1 MPVGDATEF
10 EILFSQGQACR
21 LAGHLDEAA
30 RHLDAA
36 IQLNPNSVPAL
47 MERGL
52 LHQQQA
58 QWTEARECFT
68 RVQTVQPDNPQIL
81 DAIGHTWQAQLDF
94 DQAIAHWQRAVELK
108 PDYADVWQNL
118 GLAHEHRDELP
129 EAIACHQQAATLRPE
144 QSKAHRLLGSAQLDF
159 GVLPAAQKCFD
170 RALELAPDDPEAIW
184 QRFFLRALTGD
195 FPGAWADY
203 ECRFQLPGRTTPDP
217 QFTAPHWN
225 GEPLPV
231 GQALL
236 LHAEQGFGDTL
247 QMIRY
252 APRAAERA
260 GRILLWVPAPLRE
273 LLATARGVD
282 EVVSTKPSE
291 GTFAA
296 HLPLMSLPGV
306 FGDSLKNIPN
316 ETPYLGNP
324 SPREPGKS
332 MEIGLILA
340 GSGNQPQDRRSVA
353 LSDLTPLLAVENI
366 EWHSLQ
372 LGNAAAEISGSAWD
386 GAIQNRSV
394 DLTDFAAT
402 AAVMA
407 ELDLILCVD
416 TAAAHL
422 AGALGRPVWLLL
434 SFAPDWRWGREG
446 ETTPWYPSACL
457 FRQSHG
463 EGWAVVAGRMADALK
478 VFAA

>member
-10 EILFSQGQACR
+10 ETLLSRGQACR
-21 LAGHLDEAA
+21 LAGNLDEAA

-36 IQLNPNSVPAL
+36 IQREPNSLPAL

-52 LHQQQA
+52 LHQQQC
-58 QWTEARECFT
+58 QWPQAREYFS
-68 RVQTVQPDNPQIL
+68 RGQSIQPNNPQIL
-81 DAIGHTWQAQLDF
+81 DALGHTWQAQLDF
-94 DQAIAHWQRAVELK
+94 DQAILHWRRAVELK

-144 QSKAHRLLGSAQLDF
+144 QSKAHRLLGTAQLDY
-159 GVLPAAQKCFD
+159 GVLPAAQKCFA
-170 RALELAPDDPEAIW
+170 RALELAPDDPEAMW

-203 ECRFQLPGRTTPDP
+203 ECRFRLPGRTTPDP
-217 QFTAPHWN
+217 DFAAPRWS
-225 GEPLPV
+225 GEPLP
-231 GQALL
+231 GQTLL
-236 LHAEQGFGDTL
+236 LHAEQGFGDTI

-260 GRILLWVPAPLRE
+260 GRILLWAPAPLRA

-282 EVVSTKPSE
+282 EVTTAKPAE

-306 FGDSLKNIPN
+306 FGDSLETIPN
-316 ETPYLGNP
+316 KTPYLGSP
-324 SPREPGKS
+324 SPREPGKP
-332 MEIGLILA
+332 MKIGLAWA
-340 GSGNQPQDRRSVA
+340 GSGNQPLDRRTVA
-353 LSDLTPLLAVENI
+353 LDDLAPLLAVENA

-372 LGNAAAEISGSAWD
+372 LGGPAKEISRSAWAEVARD
-386 GAIQNRSV
+386 RSGQ
-394 DLTDFAAT
+394 LTDFAAT
-402 AAVMA
+402 AAVMG
-407 ELDLILCVD
+407 ELDLVICVD

-434 SFAPDWRWGREG
+434 CFAPDWRWGREG
-446 ETTPWYPSACL
+446 ERNPWYPSVRL

-463 EGWAVVAGRMADALK
+463 EEWTTVAQRMAKALEK
-478 VFAA
+478 FSD

>member
-1 MPVGDATEF
+1 MPGGDTTKF
-10 EILFSQGQACR
+10 ETLFSQGQTCR
-21 LAGHLDEAA
+21 LAGNLEEAA

-36 IQLNPNSVPAL
+36 IQLEPNSVPAL

-52 LHQQQA
+52 LYQQQC
-58 QWTEARECFT
+58 QWTGARECFT

-108 PDYADVWQNL
+108 PDYANVWQNL

-144 QSKAHRLLGSAQLDF
+144 QSKAHRLLGAAQLDY
-159 GVLPAAQKCFD
+159 GVLPAAQKCFN

-195 FPGAWADY
+195 FPGAWTDY

-217 QFTAPHWN
+217 QFTAPRWN
-225 GEPLPV
+225 GEPLP
-231 GQALL
+231 GQTLL

-252 APRAAERA
+252 APRASERA
-260 GRILLWVPAPLRE
+260 GRILLWVPVPLCA

-282 EVVSTKPSE
+282 EVVTTKPAE
-291 GTFAA
+291 DTFAA

-324 SPREPGKS
+324 SLRAPGKP
-332 MEIGLILA
+332 MKIGLVWA

-353 LSDLTPLLAVENI
+353 LSDLTPLLAAENT

-372 LGNAAAEISGSAWD
+372 LGETTGEISGSAWA
-386 GAIQNRSV
+386 GAVQDRSGQ
-394 DLTDFAAT
+394 LTDFAAT

-407 ELDLILCVD
+407 ELDLVICVD

-434 SFAPDWRWGREG
+434 CFAPDWRWGREG
-446 ETTPWYPSACL
+446 ERNPWYPSVRL

-463 EGWAVVAGRMADALK
+463 EEWTTVAQRMAKALEK
-478 VFAA
+478 FSD